1 MQQTSELYK
10 QLLADP
16 RHVKEV
22 RLNVAGIDYSE
33 DQLVEL
39 STTAPLFSDGT
50 LSVGGAV
57 AKEIDVS
64 LFAQGTIPRMAKLI
78 PFVRLRLDDRVSE
91 WIQKG
96 VFYIDTRQTDESSDV
111 TAFHG
116 FDDMLKAE
124 VIWEPDQD
132 LVFPMSMRAAVL
144 LIAQLMGVEVDNPED
159 ISDKYQVDY
168 PANEWTLR
176 DILRFCAGA
185 CGGNFVMT
193 DLGKLRL
200 VKLNQLP
207 AETFYL
213 VDQEGAPIT
222 FGGVRIRV

>member
-22 RLNVAGIDYSE
+22 RLNVAGTDYFE

-39 STTAPLFSDGT
+39 FTTAPLFSDGT

-57 AKEIDVS
+57 ARENSVS
-64 LFAQGTIPRMAKLI
+64 LLQRGTIPRMAKMI
-78 PFVRLRLDDRVSE
+78 PYIRLRLGEQVSE

-96 VFYIDTRQTDESSDV
+96 VFYIDTRETDEV
-111 TAFHG
+111 TGVTVFHG

-132 LVFPMSMRAAVL
+132 LTFPMSMRAAVL
-144 LIAQLMGVEVDNPED
+144 LIAQLMGVEVDNPEE
-159 ISDKYQVDY
+159 ISDQYQVDY

-200 VKLNQLP
+200 VKLNRLP
-207 AETFYL
+207 ENTYYL
-213 VDQEGAPIT
+213 VDQDSNPIT
-222 FGGVRIRV
+222 FGGVRILV